1 MLVNS
6 LEITFLLDKSSETN
20 NTWNVFRICGC
31 LNFSFRLD
39 SSRPISKNDSD
50 RRELLSTIEEVGRKR
65 QKEMVSHSW
74 VVNPFSVFKCI
85 CYFLDKMLENIFQGT
100 AQRAPP
106 KVSEPKFWVKSL
118 FGAIEVN

>member
-1 MLVNS
+1 MF
-6 LEITFLLDKSSETN
+6 LEFVDVLTFPSGLTQADLYQKTIVIEE
-20 NTWNVFRICGC
+20 
-31 LNFSFRLD
+31 
-39 SSRPISKNDSD
+39 
-50 RRELLSTIEEVGRKR
+50 ELLSTIEEVGRKR

-74 VVNPFSVFKCI
+74 VVNPFSVFKYI

-118 FGAIEVN
+118 FGAIKVN